1 MARCFTEGVFAYAG
15 IAGMSKLTAAFN
27 ANVGALTKFTQVF
40 EKFTQVFLL
49 LAFIAVLHVL
59 HLSPPLA
66 SSPLL
71 LIAGVV
77 IVQPFLPSFLQQD
90 LDSIGLK
97 FRRSV

>member
-49 LAFIAVLHVL
+49 LAFIAVLH
-59 HLSPPLA
+59 LSPPLA